1 MRDAR
6 PISSPMDPN
15 EKLSSNDSSGL
26 ADVVRYRQLVGLLIW
41 LLNTRL
47 DVSFV
52 VGILSSFMQQSRKS
66 HMRLTQRVLQY
77 LRDTSTLGLWYSVG
91 GSDSAITLRGWC
103 DSDWG
108 GNPDSRRSTTGYVF
122 SFGFDHLALSR
133 GSVRSSRLLPC
144 LLQRPSIVLPVRRPQ
159 K

>member
-1 MRDAR
+1 MTDLGTLHFFLGLEIQQTPCGMFVSQQRYVLELLEKFQMREAR

-26 ADVVRYRQLVGLLIW
+26 ADAVRYRQLVGSLVW

-52 VGILSSFMQQSRKS
+52 VGILSSFMQQPRKS
-66 HMRLTQRVLQY
+66 HMRLAQRVLRY
-77 LRDTSTLGLWYSVG
+77 LQHTPTLGLWYSAG

-103 DSDWG
+103 D
-108 GNPDSRRSTTGYVF
+108 
-122 SFGFDHLALSR
+122 
-133 GSVRSSRLLPC
+133 
-144 LLQRPSIVLPVRRPQ
+144 
-159 K
+159 